1 MASGFL
7 FNGAAAHHRA
17 ILSRNMPITAL
28 AASDVCAT
36 ALSVFLGIS
45 MAALGMGYWALAGMA
60 VCPSIVGLVAAWT
73 LTRWIPDLPRR
84 GAGIASML
92 KYGGTV
98 LIDNFI
104 MDLAYKIVNVFPCPF
119 WGARGLRLFGAAHDL
134 LYNPNENISKV

>member
-7 FNGAAAHHRA
+7 FNGAAAQHRA
-17 ILSRNMPITAL
+17 MLSRNMRITAL

-92 KYGGTV
+92 KYGGTFIV
-98 LIDNFI
+98 DKILIYFAFN
-104 MDLAYKIVNVFPCPF
+104 MVKGVV
-119 WGARGLRLFGAAHDL
+119 G
-134 LYNPNENISKV
+134 

>member
-7 FNGAAAHHRA
+7 FNGAAAQHRA
-17 ILSRNMPITAL
+17 MLSRNMRITAL

-84 GAGIASML
+84 GPGIASKL
-92 KYGGTV
+92 KYGGA
-98 LIDNFI
+98 LLRDNI
-104 MDLAYKIVNVFPCPF
+104 HMCLCHQLSQV
-119 WGARGLRLFGAAHDL
+119 
-134 LYNPNENISKV
+134 